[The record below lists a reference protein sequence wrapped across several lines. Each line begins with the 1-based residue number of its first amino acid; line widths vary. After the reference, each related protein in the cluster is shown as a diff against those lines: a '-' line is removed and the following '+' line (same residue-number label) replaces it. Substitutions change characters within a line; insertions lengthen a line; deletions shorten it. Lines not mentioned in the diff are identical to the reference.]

1 MSSCHPL
8 ILPIHF
14 NFRKFHMNITAEQ
27 IQQFH
32 EKGYFILERAMTDE
46 QLEGLRA
53 ECQRYVDKFEREME
67 AKGVTTQGINHYKTR
82 YFISNRGNE
91 SPIITSFLFSE
102 LMADVTR
109 ATLGE
114 DTYLFNEQYVVKAAD
129 KGTKFAWHQ
138 DSGYIG
144 HYHRPYLS
152 CWCALDDM
160 SVENGTIYVLS
171 YAEAGMQPDDLLEH
185 VVEEGTND
193 KVGYHGPN
201 PGTPCL
207 VPAGSVVVFS
217 SRVFH
222 RSGPN
227 TTNQMRRSYLAQY
240 SAEPI
245 MKKDG
250 SSVWA
255 QAVPVVVKGQRVA
268 PVYATAG

>member
-1 MSSCHPL
+1 MQ
-8 ILPIHF
+8 
-14 NFRKFHMNITAEQ
+14 ITAEQ
-27 IQQFH
+27 IEQFQT
-32 EKGYFILERAMTDE
+32 KGYFILERAMSEE
-46 QLEGLRA
+46 QLAGLRD

-67 AKGVTTQGINHYKTR
+67 AKGVTSQGINHYKTR

-91 SPIITSFLFSE
+91 SSTISSFLFSE
-102 LMADVTR
+102 LMADVAR
-109 ATLGE
+109 ATLGSNA
-114 DTYLFNEQYVVKAAD
+114 YLFNEQYVVKAAE

-160 SVENGTIYVLS
+160 SIENGTIYVLS
-171 YAEAGMQPDDLLEH
+171 YEEAGMTADSLFEH
-185 VVEEGTND
+185 VVEAGTND
-193 KVGYHGPN
+193 KVGYHGDN

-217 SRVFH
+217 SRTFH

-227 TTNQMRRSYLAQY
+227 TTDKMRRSYLAQY

-245 MKKDG
+245 LKKDG
-250 SSVWA
+250 SALWA
-255 QAVPVVVKGQRVA
+255 QAVPLLLDGVRQTPSYDKVA
-268 PVYATAG
+268 A

>member
-1 MSSCHPL
+1 MQ
-8 ILPIHF
+8 
-14 NFRKFHMNITAEQ
+14 ITPKQ
-27 IQQFH
+27 IADFH

-46 QLEGLRA
+46 QLDGLRA

-67 AKGVTTQGINHYKTR
+67 AKGVTSQGINHYKTR

-91 SPIITSFLFSE
+91 SPIITDFLFSE
-102 LMADVTR
+102 TMAEITR

-114 DTYLFNEQYVVKAAD
+114 NSYLFNEQYVVKAAE

-171 YAEAGMQPDDLLEH
+171 YEEAGMTSDDLFTH

-207 VPAGSVVVFS
+207 VPAGSIVVFS
-217 SRVFH
+217 SRTFH

-227 TTNQMRRSYLAQY
+227 LTNKMRRSYLAQY

-245 MKKDG
+245 LKQDG
-250 SSVWA
+250 TTIWA
-255 QAVPVVVKGQRVA
+255 QAVPLLVNGKRVA
-268 PVYATAG
+268 PVYKPR